1 MMNKTAQF
9 AKGMMQTLQWKKVLC
24 VVLVVLAA
32 IKTIQIFFPQYVSGR
47 EEQLFAAIKAEPSV
61 ATRCGDFKGIS
72 VIKRKGN
79 TTFALENR
87 KNFAAQ
93 SYFNVIG
100 EKAAIE
106 VQVNWQEVEG
116 VFSINS
122 IYPVP

>member
-1 MMNKTAQF
+1 MNKPAQF
-9 AKGMMQTLQWKKVLC
+9 AKRMMQTLQWKKGLC
-24 VVLVVLAA
+24 VVLVVFAA

-100 EKAAIE
+100 EKARLKCR
-106 VQVNWQEVEG
+106 
-116 VFSINS
+116 
-122 IYPVP
+122 

>member
-1 MMNKTAQF
+1 MSKTAQF
-9 AKGMMQTLQWKKVLC
+9 AKKMMQTIQWKKGLC

-32 IKTIQIFFPQYVSGR
+32 IKTIQIFYPQYVSDR
-47 EEQLFAAIKAEPSV
+47 EEQLFTAIRAEPSV
-61 ATRCGDFKGIS
+61 ATRCGDFKEIS
-72 VIKRKGN
+72 VIKGKGN

-106 VQVNWQEVEG
+106 VRVDWQEVEG

>member
-1 MMNKTAQF
+1 M
-9 AKGMMQTLQWKKVLC
+9 
-24 VVLVVLAA
+24 
-32 IKTIQIFFPQYVSGR
+32 
-47 EEQLFAAIKAEPSV
+47 
-61 ATRCGDFKGIS
+61 
-72 VIKRKGN
+72 GN